1 MEANWHRHYFSIAD
15 HRVGVFFREGQT
27 NDLALIPSY
36 EPFRTT
42 EEEDYVMVM
51 EVDDT
56 LHPVPKVQRSRIRV
70 FDTGNGDTAV
80 DRLEDGGYQFIIKDI
95 RGRACCLLI
104 ADKAFAHCRCALNG
118 DGMMRSFGLNSA
130 LMLAYAFATGGRQTL
145 LIHASLVRVI
155 DGEAIIYGSPWSG
168 KTPCYRQVKAPL
180 GAITQIDRAQANSVD
195 RLSPLQALAI
205 LLPSCSSMKWDER
218 LHGQVCDTMSEVIG
232 LTPIYMLHCLPNEE
246 AARVC
251 CRAIAKE

>member
-42 EEEDYVMVM
+42 EEDCVMVM

-56 LHPVPKVQRSRIRV
+56 LHPVPKDQRSRIRV

-118 DGMMRSFGLNSA
+118 DGMMRSLRTEQCLDA
-130 LMLAYAFATGGRQTL
+130 RLRLCHRRAADATHPRLAGAPPRARLRFCRQ
-145 LIHASLVRVI
+145 
-155 DGEAIIYGSPWSG
+155 
-168 KTPCYRQVKAPL
+168 
-180 GAITQIDRAQANSVD
+180 
-195 RLSPLQALAI
+195 
-205 LLPSCSSMKWDER
+205 ER
-218 LHGQVCDTMSEVIG
+218 HGQEYAGGNV
-232 LTPIYMLHCLPNEE
+232 
-246 AARVC
+246 AAVHTGV
-251 CRAIAKE
+251 

>member
-42 EEEDYVMVM
+42 EEEDCVMVM

-56 LHPVPKVQRSRIRV
+56 LHPVPKDQRSRIRV

-130 LMLAYAFATGGRQTL
+130 LMLAYAFATGAARRY
-145 LIHASLVRVI
+145 S
-155 DGEAIIYGSPWSG
+155 S
-168 KTPCYRQVKAPL
+168 TPRWCATK
-180 GAITQIDRAQANSVD
+180 GAAML
-195 RLSPLQALAI
+195 LSP
-205 LLPSCSSMKWDER
+205 R
-218 LHGQVCDTMSEVIG
+218 
-232 LTPIYMLHCLPNEE
+232 
-246 AARVC
+246 AARA
-251 CRAIAKE
+251 RARRWRCGCGAYRGVT